1 MPVSETKMRQEP
13 RKSAPATIDY
23 QSVMK
28 EESPGAKPTP
38 ATEIGSSASNSRSY
52 KAGASRS
59 RDNIETSFFQVSE
72 VPERKKMQNCQ
83 RNSLPASVRSYTM
96 PQLSCAKCYWYISF
110 NAFDPAI
117 GKLRRK
123 RIRISPK
130 FTKVSDRRK
139 YANDLLERITLELRQ
154 GWNPWVNYAAPE
166 QYATLQEVIDKY
178 RSYLSKCKAEAILRV
193 KTWKGYTSY
202 LDNFLK
208 WNDQQPV
215 PIHYIY
221 QFDCRLLGRFVDWL
235 WLDKGLSVR
244 TRDNYVGWLRTFCK
258 WLLSHSFVEVD
269 PSAHLQ
275 TLGGQGSMKKNRTI
289 IPPDAMMNLKEY
301 CRKNNRHF
309 LLACYI
315 LYYCF
320 IRPNEMSYIQL
331 KHISIKRGTIFIP
344 DYSSKNRKDGTV
356 TLPDV
361 VVKLMIELEIFSHPD
376 SYYLFSH
383 QLLPGPERH
392 SSKQF
397 TDYWSHY
404 IRKDLRFPDKWKFYS
419 LKDTGITD
427 LIREHTDLLSV
438 RNQARHHSLLMT
450 DIYTPHDI
458 EEANDV
464 IKSRKAAF

>member
-1 MPVSETKMRQEP
+1 MRQKIPKCEE
-13 RKSAPATIDY
+13 ATSDS
-23 QSVMK
+23 QSLTRANQGV
-28 EESPGAKPTP
+28 SNPTP
-38 ATEIGSSASNSRSY
+38 ATKIGPILTKSRTY
-52 KAGASRS
+52 KAEAARS

-72 VPERKKMQNCQ
+72 VPERKKMQNSQ
-83 RNSLPASVRSYTM
+83 RNPLPASVRSYTM

-110 NAFDPAI
+110 NAFDPTI

-130 FTKVSDRRK
+130 IAKVSDRRK
-139 YANDLLERITLELRQ
+139 YANDLLERITLELQQ

-166 QYATLQEVIDKY
+166 QYSTWQDVCDKY
-178 RSYLSKCKAEAILRV
+178 RAYLAKCKAEAILRP

-202 LDNFLK
+202 LDNFNQ
-208 WNDQQPV
+208 WNEQQPA

-221 QFDCRLLGRFVDWL
+221 QFDCRILGRFVDWL

-244 TRDNYVGWLRTFCK
+244 TRDNYVGWLRTFSK
-258 WLLSHSFVEVD
+258 WLLSHSFVDTD

-275 TLGGQGSMKKNRTI
+275 TLGSQGSGKKNRSV
-289 IPPDAMMNLKEY
+289 IPKEAMLRLKEF
-301 CRKNNRHF
+301 CLQQNRHF

-331 KHISIKRGTIFIP
+331 KHISVKRGTIFIP
-344 DYSSKNRKDGTV
+344 DYSSKNGKDGTV

-361 VVKLMIELEIFSHPD
+361 VVKLMIDLEIFTHPD
-376 SYYLFSH
+376 TDYLFSH
-383 QLLPGPERH
+383 QLRPGPERH
-392 SSKQF
+392 SPKQF

-404 IRKDLRFPDKWKFYS
+404 VRKALNFPDKWKFYS

-427 LIREHTDLLSV
+427 LIRDNADLLSV

-464 IKSRKAAF
+464 IKTRKADF